1 MKCYMTALAS
11 VFILSIT
18 LNFAHA
24 GSPKCERIKQK
35 ITKAESLV
43 EFAKYNM
50 RPAEAANA
58 MIGARKRA
66 ERHKQEYHNLGCDGS
81 MPARQQMEQQ
91 VRQQMEQRARQP
103 SMQAVPPSVND
114 KEICVSQCKKYTERS
129 DEECFDACW
138 K

>member
-58 MIGARKRA
+58 MIGAGKRA

-91 VRQQMEQRARQP
+91 AMQP
-103 SMQAVPPSVND
+103 SMQVAPPAVND

>member
-1 MKCYMTALAS
+1 MRCYLTALTS
-11 VFILSIT
+11 VFVLIIT
-18 LNFAHA
+18 MNSVHAGVA
-24 GSPKCERIKQK
+24 GSPKCKRIEQK
-35 ITKAESLV
+35 IAKAESLV

-91 VRQQMEQRARQP
+91 AMQP
-103 SMQAVPPSVND
+103 SMQAAPPPVNN
-114 KEICVSQCKKYTERS
+114 KEICVTQCKKYTERS

>member
-11 VFILSIT
+11 VFILIIT
-18 LNFAHA
+18 LNFSHA
-24 GSPKCERIKQK
+24 GSPECERIKQK

-81 MPARQQMEQQ
+81 IPARQQMEQQ
-91 VRQQMEQRARQP
+91 AVQP
-103 SMQAVPPSVND
+103 SMQATPSPINN
-114 KEICVSQCKKYTERS
+114 KEICVTQCKKYTERS